1 MQFGHSYACQNVLLL
16 CSNHSYTVITL
27 VIYRML
33 CLSYPELVRADRFV
47 NYVHVYMQ
55 LFSCEMISRTHDNLL
70 KDTTVTSFLLT
81 LTGNLEMKTSK
92 EG

>member
-1 MQFGHSYACQNVLLL
+1 
-16 CSNHSYTVITL
+16 
-27 VIYRML
+27 ML

-47 NYVHVYMQ
+47 YYVHVYMQ
-55 LFSCEMISRTHDNLL
+55 LFSCDMISRTHDNLL